1 MSNKSSPKRQK
12 SIQIT
17 KPENTQMNFAK
28 LLHDIETDPGAE
40 GPSPDERLPGSLKS
54 KYALKFKYD
63 TDQYVMNANRV
74 SPNFLCLTILG
85 QKAKACIQ
93 NDQGTVLGHVPN
105 AWHASFSRPKVAEKS
120 KPSLLLGPARLRQ
133 QVTQDD
139 RSEARNEKDL
149 VHVFG

>member
-1 MSNKSSPKRQK
+1 MRAVAKQPSSNVQSPTLPPDSGRKGSGSAMSNKSSPKRQK

-63 TDQYVMNANRV
+63 TDQYIMNANRV
-74 SPNFLCLTILG
+74 SPNFLCLTI
-85 QKAKACIQ
+85 
-93 NDQGTVLGHVPN
+93 
-105 AWHASFSRPKVAEKS
+105 FRPKSQSLYS
-120 KPSLLLGPARLRQ
+120 KRPRDSSRSCSQRLARKL
-133 QVTQDD
+133 
-139 RSEARNEKDL
+139 
-149 VHVFG
+149 